1 MPRRWTMAKFRKVD
15 PRIWNDE
22 GVQALPPLDKL
33 VAIYCLTGQC
43 NRIGIFKFSIALAAE
58 DLGLPADDIRERLD
72 RVCHTL
78 SWGYDAVRRVLYF
91 PNWWKYNNP
100 GSPKTLQGLLD
111 DVHEVPKTELL
122 QEFASNTEHL
132 SDSLCHTLS
141 LFFGKGM
148 PYQEQEQEQEIGYP
162 SDTCDELSSPPL
174 DSPTPSEHTFPV
186 KASKGRTAR
195 TWNLP
200 QHELDAYT
208 AVYGHEAC
216 LRELARA
223 RRWLETNP
231 AKRKTAGGMLAF
243 LTRWL
248 NKAANS
254 TPQPASGSTPA
265 KSVLRSVEEIN
276 AERTW

>member
-1 MPRRWTMAKFRKVD
+1 MAKFRKVD

-33 VAIYCLTGQC
+33 VALYCLTGQC

-58 DLGLPADDIRERLD
+58 DLGLPADEIRERLD

-78 SWGYDAVRRVLYF
+78 SWGYDAERRVLYF

-100 GSPKTLQGLLD
+100 GSPKTLQGILD

-122 QEFASNTEHL
+122 QRFATNTEHL
-132 SDSLCHTLS
+132 GDSLSDTLCHTLS
-141 LFFGKGM
+141 RFLGKGM
-148 PYQEQEQEQEIGYP
+148 PYQEQEQEQEIEYP
-162 SDTCDELSSPPL
+162 SDTCSEPSSPPPA
-174 DSPTPSEHTFPV
+174 STPSQYDFPV
-186 KASKGRTAR
+186 KPSKGKPAKA
-195 TWNLP
+195 WNLP
-200 QHELDAYT
+200 QPELDRYADVYT
-208 AVYGHEAC
+208 LEVCHQ
-216 LRELARA
+216 ELPRA
-223 RRWLETNP
+223 QRWLETNP

-254 TPQPASGSTPA
+254 GSSAPSNGQPAKTG
-265 KSVLRSVEEIN
+265 KLRPIEEIN
-276 AERTW
+276 AERRW